1 MTDHFIVDSHQHF
14 WDPTRADYPWMTDEL
29 ASIRRPIGPEDM
41 RPVLRDNGVDR
52 TVVVQTRSDVGETH
66 EFLAI
71 AAATDFVAGVVGWV
85 DLTDPAV
92 GDRLAEIKEGPNGE
106 WLVGIRHQV
115 HDEED
120 PEWVARDDVVRGIGE
135 VGKAGLAYD
144 LLPRERELPAC
155 LRAVDAHPDMRF
167 VVDHIA
173 KPRMAEGVFEPWA
186 QRLKEISRRPN
197 VWCKLSGMVTEADWK
212 SWKPADLKPYVDF
225 VVECFGEDRVM
236 FGSDWP
242 VCLLAADYGQVKGT
256 LESLLGVNG
265 SVSGAKIF
273 GANAAAFYGLTEGK
287 PKTPGAKQAIG
298 AA

>member
-1 MTDHFIVDSHQHF
+1 MTEHLVVDSHQHF

-29 ASIRRPIGPEDM
+29 ASIRRPIGPDDM

-52 TVVVQTRSDVGETH
+52 TVTVQTRSDVGETI

-71 AAATDFVAGVVGWV
+71 AAKTDFVAGVVGWV

-92 GDRLAEIKEGPNGE
+92 GDKLAEIQAGPNGK

-155 LRAVDAHPDMRF
+155 LKAVDAYPDMRF

-173 KPRMAEGVFEPWA
+173 KPRVAEGAFEPWA
-186 QRLKEISRRPN
+186 QRLKEIAERPN

-212 SWKPADLKPYVDF
+212 AWKPDDLKPYVDF

-242 VCLLAADYGQVKGT
+242 VCLLAAEYGQVKGT
-256 LESLLGVNG
+256 LESLLGVSG
-265 SVSGAKIF
+265 SASKSRVF
-273 GANAAAFYGLTEGK
+273 GANAMAFYGLTDGA
-287 PKTPGAKQAIG
+287 PKASGAKQAVG
-298 AA
+298 VS

>member
-1 MTDHFIVDSHQHF
+1 MTGHLVVDAHQHF

-52 TVVVQTRSDVGETH
+52 TVTVQTRSDVGETL

-92 GDRLAEIKEGPNGE
+92 GDRLAEIQEGPNGE

-120 PEWVARDDVVRGIGE
+120 PAWVARDDVVRGIGE

-155 LRAVDAHPDMRF
+155 LKAVDAYPDMRF

-173 KPRMAEGVFEPWA
+173 KPRMAEGAFEPWG

-225 VVECFGEDRVM
+225 VMECFGEDRVM

-242 VCLLAADYGQVKGT
+242 VCLLAADYERVKGT

-273 GANAAAFYGLTEGK
+273 GANAVAFYGLTEGM
-287 PKTPGAKQAIG
+287 PKTPGTKQAIG

>member
-1 MTDHFIVDSHQHF
+1 MTKHLVVDSHQHF
-14 WDPTRADYPWMTDEL
+14 WDPTRAEYPWMTDEL
-29 ASIRRPIGPEDM
+29 AAIRRPIGPEDL
-41 RPVLRDNGVDR
+41 RPILRESGVDR
-52 TVVVQTRSDVGETH
+52 TVVVQTRSDLAENQ

-71 AAATDFVAGVVGWV
+71 AAATDFVAGVVGWI
-85 DLTDPAV
+85 DLTERAV
-92 GDRLAEIKEGPNGE
+92 GDKLAEIQEGANGE

-120 PEWVARDDVVRGIGE
+120 PDWVARDDVVRGIGE

-155 LRAVDAHPDMRF
+155 LKAVDAHPEIRF

-186 QRLKEISRRPN
+186 ARLKEIAERPN
-197 VWCKLSGMVTEADWK
+197 VWCKLSGMVTEADWAK
-212 SWKPADLKPYVDF
+212 WTPDDLRPYVEF
-225 VVECFGEDRVM
+225 VMECFGEDRVM

-242 VCLLAADYGQVKGT
+242 VCLLAADYASVKGA
-256 LESLLGVNG
+256 LESLLGLNG
-265 SVSGAKIF
+265 SAAESRVF
-273 GANAAAFYGLTEGK
+273 GANATAFYGLTDGK
-287 PKTPGAKQAIG
+287 PNVSRMRHATG